1 MPHESTMRQLLPG
14 GALFRP
20 CFKQQTTYILG
31 LTVDIPMPTHGSLTK
46 AGKVRGQT
54 PKIKGRDRV
63 SPIARVRNRNNF
75 VKRFDKRRSP
85 GQRKPERT
93 GRR

>member
-1 MPHESTMRQLLPG
+1 
-14 GALFRP
+14 
-20 CFKQQTTYILG
+20 
-31 LTVDIPMPTHGSLTK
+31 MPTHGSLTK

-54 PKIKGRDRV
+54 PKIKGRDRT
-63 SPIARVRNRNNF
+63 SAIARVRNRINF
-75 VKRFDKRRSP
+75 VKRFEKRRFP

>member
-1 MPHESTMRQLLPG
+1 MRQLLPG
-14 GALFRP
+14 GASFLSNFEIGP
-20 CFKQQTTYILG
+20 TYILG
-31 LTVDIPMPTHGSLTK
+31 LIVDITMPTHGSLTK

-54 PKIKGRDRV
+54 PKIKGMDRT
-63 SPIARVRNRNNF
+63 SPIARVRNRINF
-75 VKRFDKRRSP
+75 VKRFEKRRFP

>member
-1 MPHESTMRQLLPG
+1 
-14 GALFRP
+14 
-20 CFKQQTTYILG
+20 
-31 LTVDIPMPTHGSLTK
+31 MPTHGSLTK

-54 PKIKGRDRV
+54 PKIEGREKV
-63 SPIARVRNRNNF
+63 SSIAMVRNRNNF
-75 VKRFDKRRSP
+75 VKRFEKRRSP